1 MERKS
6 LIPEVVDNFE
16 PDEEVEVEAPPRS
29 KAKTIPEL
37 KEECKRLNLKVS
49 GTRQELVERI
59 DAETK
64 RIEADKKKD
73 REAGNL
79 ALINNLKAQI
89 GAQEGKLNDIRNQ
102 RFELIKEEDK
112 LEASVNQLKLTLA
125 TLEETLD
132 LPDAEW

>member
-1 MERKS
+1 MS
-6 LIPEVVDNFE
+6 LIPEVKDDFV
-16 PDEEVEVEAPPRS
+16 PDEVEVKASPRS
-29 KAKTIPEL
+29 KEKTIPEL

-49 GTRQELVERI
+49 GTRHELVERI

-89 GAQEGKLNDIRNQ
+89 GAQQGKLDEIRKK
-102 RFELIKEEDK
+102 RFALVKQEDEI
-112 LEASVNQLKLTLA
+112 EASVNQLRLTLA
-125 TLEETLD
+125 TLESTLD
-132 LPDAEW
+132 LPDVEW

>member
-1 MERKS
+1 MS
-6 LIPEVVDNFE
+6 LIPEVKDDFV
-16 PDEEVEVEAPPRS
+16 PDEVEVKASPRS
-29 KAKTIPEL
+29 KEKTIPEL

-49 GTRQELVERI
+49 GTRQELVDRI
-59 DAETK
+59 DAEVK

>member
-1 MERKS
+1 MS
-6 LIPEVVDNFE
+6 LIPEVKDDFV
-16 PDEEVEVEAPPRS
+16 PDEVEVKASPRS
-29 KAKTIPEL
+29 KEKTIPEL

-89 GAQEGKLNDIRNQ
+89 GAQQGKLNDIRNQ

-112 LEASVNQLKLTLA
+112 LEASVNQLRLTLA

>member
-1 MERKS
+1 MS
-6 LIPEVVDNFE
+6 LIPEVKDDFV
-16 PDEEVEVEAPPRS
+16 PDEVEVKASPRS
-29 KAKTIPEL
+29 KEKTIPEL

-79 ALINNLKAQI
+79 ALINSLKAQI
-89 GAQEGKLNDIRNQ
+89 GAQQGKLNDIRNE
-102 RFELIKEEDK
+102 RFALIKKEDK
-112 LEASVNQLKLTLA
+112 LEASVNQLRLTLA

>member
-1 MERKS
+1 MS
-6 LIPEVVDNFE
+6 LIPEVKDDFE
-16 PDEEVEVEAPPRS
+16 PDEVEVKASPRS
-29 KAKTIPEL
+29 KEKTIPEL
-37 KEECKRLNLKVS
+37 KKECKQLGLKVS

-59 DAETK
+59 DKETK

>member
-1 MERKS
+1 MS
-6 LIPEVVDNFE
+6 LIPEVKDDFE
-16 PDEEVEVEAPPRS
+16 PDEVEVKASPRS
-29 KAKTIPEL
+29 KEKTIPEL

-89 GAQEGKLNDIRNQ
+89 GAQQGKLNDIRNQ

>member
-1 MERKS
+1 MS
-6 LIPEVVDNFE
+6 LIPEVKDDFV
-16 PDEEVEVEAPPRS
+16 PDEEIKVKASPRS
-29 KAKTIPEL
+29 KEKTIPEL

-89 GAQEGKLNDIRNQ
+89 GAQQGKLNDIRNQ

>member
-1 MERKS
+1 MS
-6 LIPEVVDNFE
+6 LIPEVKDDFV
-16 PDEEVEVEAPPRS
+16 PDEEIKVKASPRS
-29 KAKTIPEL
+29 KEKTIPEL

-125 TLEETLD
+125 TLEDTLD

>member
-1 MERKS
+1 MS
-6 LIPEVVDNFE
+6 LIPEVKDDFV
-16 PDEEVEVEAPPRS
+16 PDEVEVKASPRS
-29 KAKTIPEL
+29 KEKTIPEL

-89 GAQEGKLNDIRNQ
+89 GAQQGKLNDIRNK

-112 LEASVNQLKLTLA
+112 LEASVNQLRLTLA
-125 TLEETLD
+125 TLEDTLD